1 MPRKLNLSY
10 KKHGSVKRKSLD
22 VPEDVSGVVHSS
34 TQTDLPTDETPATT
48 AARTDGIPATDEM
61 PATETIST
69 QTELVDTCDVAVQ
82 TAKEP
87 LFDHPNLLTPL
98 PFSAIVKV
106 DIEVFYL
113 LRVVDINQLQ
123 MRLSCMKCIYG
134 DWCLVPAKL
143 QADKLQL
150 VRFGQQQPKCS
161 FMIEVFEDLKWS
173 LQLPSEQLSPGTLL
187 VLQHLPECVATLLDL
202 RSILTFLDQC
212 TVCQSNPDPKFA
224 PNVAHSKGI
233 FRDRSGES
241 FMLNVSRHM
250 HYV

>member
-10 KKHGSVKRKSLD
+10 KKHSSVKQKSWD
-22 VPEDVSGVVHSS
+22 VPEEVNRVVHSS
-34 TQTDLPTDETPATT
+34 TQTDIATDETPAT
-48 AARTDGIPATDEM
+48 DEIPT
-61 PATETIST
+61 TETIST
-69 QTELVDTCDVAVQ
+69 QTDSVDTCDVAVQ
-82 TAKEP
+82 TVKE
-87 LFDHPNLLTPL
+87 LLCDHPNLLTPL
-98 PFSAIVKV
+98 PFSATVKV
-106 DIEVFYL
+106 DIKVFYS

-123 MRLSCMKCIYG
+123 MRLSRMKCIYG

-150 VRFGQQQPKCS
+150 VRFGQQQPKCL

-173 LQLPSEQLSPGTLL
+173 LQLPSDQLSPGTSL

-202 RSILTFLDQC
+202 RSILTFLDHC
-212 TVCQSNPDPKFA
+212 TICQGNPDPKFA
-224 PNVAHSKGI
+224 PIVAHSKGI

-241 FMLNVSRHM
+241 LMLNVSRCM